1 MAPQLNRKGLNTKA
15 TNGTVVEAGIQ
26 GQTRVDMVSEV
37 QAIMKMTAAKKNDS
51 EAMAKAESESEQ
63 SEKSEKSEQSEE
75 GEKGEND
82 EETKEAKEVAPNFR
96 TVLSRLPR
104 EIGAMIIEF
113 AAITEPAIAYG
124 DCRLNTGALMPP
136 VVTTGTKGSSS
147 KFKSLVCLGKLFP
160 DFKLNIECGSG
171 IPLSNALAR
180 DPRLGIRK
188 DMDLM
193 VFSFD
198 KNDLEQYNWISHA
211 QRNTTRAMLA
221 PGILNVGVHFDLT
234 DGKGLTCNFCAYR
247 ICRLCPASAC
257 PRQLAIFAQNLGAVH
272 NIFILVRLKSADVVG
287 TSRSKHMNL
296 MKTLVADT
304 KHLPK
309 HVSFKDSDRTWVEVS
324 KMSPSSTKNLVDS
337 NVLGRALR
345 IGQKAFRVNNRQ
357 VAAIVGRNARRNI
370 RFRVLL
376 GSYWKDATLGL

>member
-1 MAPQLNRKGLNTKA
+1 MASQLNRKGLKTKA
-15 TNGTVVEAGIQ
+15 TKDTGVEAGTQ
-26 GQTRVDMVSEV
+26 GQTRVDMVSAV

-51 EAMAKAESESEQ
+51 EAKAKAESESVQNE
-63 SEKSEKSEQSEE
+63 ESEE
-75 GEKGEND
+75 GEKGED
-82 EETKEAKEVAPNFR
+82 GEETKEARKVAPNFR
-96 TVLSRLPR
+96 NFLSRLPR
-104 EIGAMIIEF
+104 EIGAMIIEL

-124 DCRLNTGALMPP
+124 HCKLNAGATMPP
-136 VVTTGTKGSSS
+136 VVTTGAKGSLS
-147 KFKSLVCLGKLFP
+147 KFKKLVCLGKLLP
-160 DFKLNIECGSG
+160 DFKRNIEHGSG
-171 IPLSNALAR
+171 VPLSNALAR

-198 KNDLEQYNWISHA
+198 KNDLEQFNWVSHS
-211 QRNTTRAMLA
+211 QRNINRAMIA
-221 PGILNVGVHFDLT
+221 PGILNIGVHFDLT
-234 DGKGLTCNFCAYR
+234 DGKGLTCNFCAYG
-247 ICRLCPASAC
+247 ICSLCPASVC
-257 PRQLAIFAQNLGAVH
+257 HRQLAIFAQNLGDVH

-296 MKTLVADT
+296 MKTLIADT

-324 KMSPSSTKNLVDS
+324 KMSPSGTKGLVDS
-337 NVLGRALR
+337 NVLGCALR
-345 IGQKAFRVNNRQ
+345 ISQKAFRVNNRQ
-357 VAAIVGRNARRNI
+357 VAAIVGRSARRNI